1 MLSSGLRYQLLRGPN
16 EPPRTRRGGHLFC
29 ERRGTVKVGGY
40 SDGPIPWP
48 VKWGSRSLILC
59 GDLIDA
65 VKQESEVAVGHHWGV
80 CIKVVQRWRRALG
93 VEIYNPGTRVL
104 QHRSA
109 LENMTPASPPL
120 KNR

>member
-1 MLSSGLRYQLLRGPN
+1 
-16 EPPRTRRGGHLFC
+16 
-29 ERRGTVKVGGY
+29 VGGY